1 MILRMTQ
8 VDRVSPPVW
17 QGVSGGRYA
26 IGLDNIVAHI
36 KALNAHPFFDKIDG
50 YAEQDEAV
58 GAAKIAPEQKTSGV
72 ANESPGFIYACPGFY
87 HAVNLSHP

>member
-8 VDRVSPPVW
+8 GDRVSPLLW

-26 IGLDNIVAHI
+26 SGLDNIVAHI

-58 GAAKIAPEQKTSGV
+58 RAAKIAPEQETGSV
-72 ANESPGFIYACPGFY
+72 AHKPPGFIYACAGFQ
-87 HAVNLSHP
+87 HPVSLSHP

>member
-1 MILRMTQ
+1 MTQ
-8 VDRVSPPVW
+8 GDRVSPAVW

-26 IGLDNIVAHI
+26 ISLDDIVAHI

-58 GAAKIAPEQKTSGV
+58 GAALIAPEQKTGGV
-72 ANESPGFIYACPGFY
+72 ANEPPGFIYVSATFY
-87 HAVNLSHP
+87 HAVSLSHP

>member
-8 VDRVSPPVW
+8 GDRVSPLLW

-26 IGLDNIVAHI
+26 SGLDNIVAHI

-50 YAEQDEAV
+50 YAEQDEAI
-58 GAAKIAPEQKTSGV
+58 GAALITPEQKTGGV
-72 ANESPGFIYACPGFY
+72 AHEPPGFIYVSATFY
-87 HAVNLSHP
+87 HAVSRSHP

>member
-1 MILRMTQ
+1 M
-8 VDRVSPPVW
+8 SPLLW

-50 YAEQDEAV
+50 YAQQDEAV
-58 GAAKIAPEQKTSGV
+58 GAALITPKQKTSGV
-72 ANESPGFIYACPGFY
+72 ANEPPGFIYACATFY
-87 HAVNLSHP
+87 HPVSLSHP